1 MLSIGIGEHKVNQ
14 TGKLERTYITRH
26 AKAEQDPFAALA
38 NLLAHEIDS
47 NGFSLLDM
55 LQSASIGSETCQQLL
70 WRSRVFFP
78 NTDRDNSG
86 RTRQIESLLES
97 VVKEISGWDKA
108 KDKHTGLFRK
118 TAANNALAAG
128 AASDEINR
136 YFGWKS
142 DVQRRFYA
150 QHHSE
155 AYINIQAVLAGFH
168 KDLIKT
174 AGNRI
179 TTCKELQLMW
189 MKHGVMPCYLGW
201 LPLPSSQTCQSE
213 EKNSMTPC

>member
-1 MLSIGIGEHKVNQ
+1 MLHHHAHAGISEHKVNQ

-38 NLLAHEIDS
+38 NLLPHEID
-47 NGFSLLDM
+47 NNRFSLIDM
-55 LQSASIGSETCQQLL
+55 MQSGAIDSETCQQLL

-78 NTDRDNSG
+78 NIDRDTSG
-86 RTRQIESLLES
+86 RTRQIESLLQS
-97 VVKEISGWDKA
+97 LVKEIPGWDKA

-168 KDLIKT
+168 KDSWKQ
-174 AGNRI
+174 I
-179 TTCKELQLMW
+179 TTWEELQLMW
-189 MKHGVMPCYLGW
+189 MKHGVMPCYLGC

-213 EKNSMTPC
+213 EKN